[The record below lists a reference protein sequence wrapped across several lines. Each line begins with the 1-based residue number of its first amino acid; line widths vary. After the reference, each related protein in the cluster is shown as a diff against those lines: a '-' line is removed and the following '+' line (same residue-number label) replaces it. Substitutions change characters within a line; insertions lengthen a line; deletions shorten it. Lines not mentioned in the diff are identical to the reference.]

1 MEWAILIQSFLQ
13 PLLLKCFDRT
23 STENPQDVLRRNYD
37 PITGHMDSDLV
48 EDAIPAARRAV
59 HRARKSLSREERKTF
74 PKLSYNQL
82 YELAEKNLID
92 AMNASPEAVTQCRSV
107 AASLRDS
114 DDD

>member
-1 MEWAILIQSFLQ
+1 MEWLVIIQSFLQ
-13 PLLLKCFDRT
+13 PLLLKCFEKT
-23 STENPQDVLRRNYD
+23 STENPQEVLRRNFD

-59 HRARKSLSREERKTF
+59 QRARKSLSREERKNF
-74 PKLSYNQL
+74 PKYSRDQL
-82 YELAEKNLID
+82 YEIAEKILID
-92 AMNASPEAVTQCRSV
+92 SMNASPEAVTQCRSV